1 MDNQMEF
8 SAGTVDE
15 AIEKGLKA
23 LGKTRDEVD
32 IVVIDSGAKGIFGIG
47 SRPASVSLKVKES
60 AAKAPQSE
68 SSQTGRTVKP
78 ESDKIS
84 AKEISEELPGDV
96 NEADTTEAESEN
108 EEEKTAGE
116 ELVDET
122 ALKATVTV
130 VEDLIDKMHI
140 KASVTGRIGKLETS
154 GNQEMILVDIKGD
167 DLSYLIGRHSETL
180 NAFQYIT
187 SLIVGR
193 ELGHWVP
200 MMIDVQG
207 YRERRERQLR
217 QMAIHMADQVTRSGR
232 RISLEP
238 MPGTER
244 RIIHLALRDRNDI
257 YTESVGEEPN
267 RKVVIYPK
275 N

>member
-1 MDNQMEF
+1 MEF

-47 SRPASVSLKVKES
+47 SRPASVSIKVKES
-60 AAKAPQSE
+60 AAKAPHTEYAQAN
-68 SSQTGRTVKP
+68 QTVKP
-78 ESDKIS
+78 QSDKMPV
-84 AKEISEELPGDV
+84 KEISEALSDNG
-96 NEADTTEAESEN
+96 NEAELNEAESEN
-108 EEEKTAGE
+108 EEEKTFGE
-116 ELVDET
+116 ELVDAT
-122 ALKATVTV
+122 ALKTTLTV

-140 KASVTGRIGKLETS
+140 KANVTGRIGKVETS
-154 GNQEMILVDIKGD
+154 GNQEMILIDIKGD

-217 QMAIHMADQVTRSGR
+217 HMAIHMADQVTRSGR

>member
-23 LGKTRDEVD
+23 LGKTRDEVE
-32 IVVIDSGAKGIFGIG
+32 IVVIDSGAKGIFGLG
-47 SRPASVSLKVKES
+47 SRPASVSIKVKEPV
-60 AAKAPQSE
+60 AKAPQPEYSQVNQTIKTQSE
-68 SSQTGRTVKP
+68 
-78 ESDKIS
+78 KIS
-84 AKEISEELPGDV
+84 AKEIDEELSSND
-96 NEADTTEAESEN
+96 NEMDIAEAD
-108 EEEKTAGE
+108 EEEKTIGD

-122 ALKATVTV
+122 ALKATVTI

-140 KASVTGRIGKLETS
+140 KANVTGRIGKLETS